1 MSKKL
6 ELELRIETII
16 VSWIRNAIILITLA
30 VAIKNFAKEKM
41 TTISNL
47 LILLSII
54 VIIYIYKRLE
64 GLKKHFNKNKLNKLY
79 FIISI
84 LFFISILVLYNI

>member
-54 VIIYIYKRLE
+54 IIIYIYKRLD

-79 FIISI
+79 FIIGI

>member
-30 VAIKNFAKEKM
+30 VAIKNFGKEKM
-41 TTISNL
+41 TTVSNL

-64 GLKKHFNKNKLNKLY
+64 GLKKHFNKKKLNKLY
-79 FIISI
+79 FIIGI

>member
-54 VIIYIYKRLE
+54 VIIYIYKKLKE
-64 GLKKHFNKNKLNKLY
+64 LKKNFNKNKLNKLY
-79 FIISI
+79 FIIFI
-84 LFFISILVLYNI
+84 LFCISILVLYNI

>member
-54 VIIYIYKRLE
+54 IIIYIYKRLD